1 MTSRLADR
9 IRVAL
14 FRRHADRDAFTG
26 RTSLAALG
34 EALADMDRELTRH
47 REHLT
52 RVDREAGEREVACRR
67 RLTLHIQEHHV
78 HAPVGVRETT

>member
-1 MTSRLADR
+1 MLTPRIADR

-34 EALADMDRELTRH
+34 KALADMDRELARH
-47 REHLT
+47 REHLA
-52 RVDREAGEREVACRR
+52 RVDREAGEREAACRR
-67 RLTLHIQEHHV
+67 RLTLHVSEHH
-78 HAPVGVRETT
+78 ARVGLRETT